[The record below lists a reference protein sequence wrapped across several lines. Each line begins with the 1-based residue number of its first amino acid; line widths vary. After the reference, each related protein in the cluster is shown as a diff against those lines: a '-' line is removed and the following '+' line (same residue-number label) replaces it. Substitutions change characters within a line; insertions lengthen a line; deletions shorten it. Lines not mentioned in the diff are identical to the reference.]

1 MPGLENPAYPE
12 LEARFLTA
20 FGMTICVGSLCIVIT
35 GKGYRCHV
43 GAGSKPAPT
52 DEVRVWKAGERC
64 NVPYIVREKMK
75 LKMG

>member
-43 GAGSKPAPT
+43 GAGSKPALP
-52 DEVRVWKAGERC
+52 
-64 NVPYIVREKMK
+64 MK
-75 LKMG
+75 